1 MSVLQVNN
9 ITDTGGSTLLGRRNA
24 IINGNFDVWQRG
36 TSFTASGGEFTADRW
51 DTLNSGTTSFTASQQ
66 LFTVGQTDVPH
77 NPKYYHRNAV
87 TTGGAAGDRYALWYK
102 VEGVSTFAGETVT
115 LSFYAKADASKNI
128 AVEFVQSFGSGGSP
142 STVVTG
148 ISVTTVALTTS
159 WAKYTVTADI
169 PSITGKTLGTDGN
182 DSLAFAIWLDAGST
196 YNARTNSLGNQSG
209 TFEFAQVQLEAGSV
223 ATPFER
229 RSVGEELALCQRY
242 YQRSTLDP
250 AAAFTYGQ
258 SQSVTAMN
266 IANASWVIGTVPCP
280 VTMRATP
287 TDTHYGSTGVAGTV
301 YVNGV
306 GDVTVG
312 VAFSSNGNCSGFKSS
327 AFTGGTGVQ
336 MTYELDAE
344 L

>member
-1 MSVLQVNN
+1 MSTIAVNN

-36 TSFTASGGEFTADRW
+36 TSQTADGYLSVDRW
-51 DTLNSGTTSFTASQQ
+51 RLTINATTQSVTQQAFTL
-66 LFTVGQTDVPH
+66 GQTDVPY
-77 NPKYYHRNAV
+77 NPKYYLRDVV
-87 TTGGAAGDRYALWYK
+87 TTASTAGSYAILQQNI
-102 VEGVSTFAGETVT
+102 EGVESFAGETVT

-182 DSLAFAIWLDAGST
+182 DYLRVQIWLEAGSDF
-196 YNARTNSLGNQSG
+196 NARTNSLGNQSG

-242 YQRSTLDP
+242 YSEGTIRCVTSVYETNF
-250 AAAFTYGQ
+250 AFLTPIFYP
-258 SQSVTAMN
+258 VVMRD
-266 IANASWVIGTVPCP
+266 VP
-280 VTMRATP
+280 TITATP
-287 TDTHYGSTGVAGTV
+287 VELRFD
-301 YVNGV
+301 
-306 GDVTVG
+306 
-312 VAFSSNGNCSGFKSS
+312 
-327 AFTGGTGVQ
+327 GGTNATATLSGNQINNRMSGVIASAISVGG
-336 MTYELDAE
+336 TYNNNGYGAYTYTADAE

>member
-36 TSFTASGGEFTADRW
+36 TSQTAAGYGSADRW
-51 DTLNSGTTSFTASQQ
+51 RTDIATSTQSVTRQTFTL
-66 LFTVGQTDVPH
+66 GQTDVPY
-77 NPKYYHRNAV
+77 NPKHYYSNVV
-87 TTGGAAGDRYALWYK
+87 TTGSTASSYSVLRQRIEDVA
-102 VEGVSTFAGETVT
+102 TFAGETVT

-128 AVEFVQSFGSGGSP
+128 AVEFRQYFGTTGSP
-142 STVVTG
+142 SATVN
-148 ISVTTVALTTS
+148 ISPETVALTTS
-159 WAKYTVTADI
+159 WAKYTVTVDV
-169 PSITGKTLGTDGN
+169 PSISGKTLGTDGN
-182 DSLAFAIWLDAGST
+182 DFISVGFWLDAGSD

>member
-9 ITDTGGSTLLGRRNA
+9 ITDTGGSTLLGRKNA

-36 TSFTASGGEFTADRW
+36 SGAFVSSGYTSDRW
-51 DTLNSGTTSFTASQQ
+51 YILRGGSTTLSTTRQTFA
-66 LFTVGQTDVPH
+66 LGQTDVPY
-77 NPKYYHRNAV
+77 NPKYYLEASP
-87 TTGGAAGDRYALWYK
+87 TTGGLASSFLYISQAI
-102 VEGVSTFAGETVT
+102 EGVSSFAGETVT

-148 ISVTTVALTTS
+148 ISVTTVALTAA
-159 WAKYTVTADI
+159 WVKYTVTADI

-182 DSLAFAIWLDAGST
+182 DSLAFAIWLEAGSD

-229 RSVGEELALCQRY
+229 RSYGEELALCQRY
-242 YQRSTLDP
+242 YQKYTGDMYYNAHRGLDN
-250 AAAFTYGQ
+250 TYDGH
-258 SQSVTAMN
+258 VY
-266 IANASWVIGTVPCP
+266 IATFVYQTP
-280 VTMRATP
+280 MRATP
-287 TDTHYGSTGVAGTV
+287 SINVTRYGWLANQSVWTA
-301 YVNGV
+301 
-306 GDVTVG
+306 
-312 VAFSSNGNCSGFKSS
+312 SSS
-327 AFTGGTGVQ
+327 AFAIGDATSNSFGMRGVWSWTGSESTAN
-336 MTYELDAE
+336 TTTAIRLENLALDAE